1 MPFRILVTDDID
13 PEGVALLSAVAEF
26 TVDVEPTLPAPELL
40 TRIGDYHAIVGRS
53 ATKITDALLRAGRQ
67 LQVVGR
73 AGVGVDNIAV
83 DTATELGI
91 AVINAPAGNT
101 TAVAELFF
109 ATVIGLL
116 RHIPRAHQSISEGR
130 WDRSQLLGSELKGK
144 TLGIVGVGRIGGEVA
159 TRAHAFGMTLVG
171 YDPYISDDRFASLRV
186 HRCTTL
192 NDLLGSSD
200 FITVHTPLTAETTGL
215 IGAAQMAK
223 IKRGAVLANL
233 ARGGIVDEAALLVAL
248 KSGQIG
254 GAVIDAFAHEP
265 LTESHPFRGVANVLL
280 TPHIGASTSEAQ
292 RNVAIDACAAV
303 RDALL
308 THELSR
314 TLNVAEGGG
323 DWLALQPAI
332 LVARRA
338 AAIAR
343 GQLAERGALAI
354 TSIEIRLGAELAP
367 SRGPLLS
374 AAAVG
379 ALEGIVESE
388 RLNLINARTVAQARG
403 IELRYIEGGL
413 PPHPRAV
420 EVRLTAN
427 GQELRVGGVAALDTP
442 PRITRIGDFHVDVA
456 PRGTLI
462 VLTNRDV
469 PGVIGRVGTALGDA
483 RVNIA
488 EYHQAR
494 LAEGGDALAVITVDG
509 DVAERVRHTLLA
521 LPDIRSATI
530 VNFGGESSHG

>member
-1 MPFRILVTDDID
+1 MTLAANPVS
-13 PEGVALLSAVAEF
+13 ALLAPLAGRRVAVAMSGG
-26 TVDVEPTLPAPELL
+26 VDSSVVA
-40 TRIGDYHAIVGRS
+40 
-53 ATKITDALLRAGRQ
+53 ALAAEAGCD
-67 LQVVGR
+67 VVGVTLQLYD
-73 AGVGVDNIAV
+73 AGAAAARPGACC
-83 DTATELGI
+83 
-91 AVINAPAGNT
+91 AGADIRDAR
-101 TAVAELFF
+101 AVAEL
-109 ATVIGLL
+109 IG
-116 RHIPRAHQSISEGR
+116 IPHYVVDMEERFRA
-130 WDRSQLLGSELKGK
+130 
-144 TLGIVGVGRIGGEVA
+144 
-159 TRAHAFGMTLVG
+159 
-171 YDPYISDDRFASLRV
+171 
-186 HRCTTL
+186 
-192 NDLLGSSD
+192 
-200 FITVHTPLTAETTGL
+200 
-215 IGAAQMAK
+215 
-223 IKRGAVLANL
+223 
-233 ARGGIVDEAALLVAL
+233 
-248 KSGQIG
+248 
-254 GAVIDAFAHEP
+254 AVIDAFAHEP

-308 THELSR
+308 TNELSR

-338 AAIAR
+338 AAVAR

-354 TSIEIRLGAELAP
+354 SSIEIRLGAELAP

-379 ALEGIVESE
+379 ALEGIVERE

-427 GQELRVGGVAALDTP
+427 GQELRVGGVAALDTL

-483 RVNIA
+483 KVNIA

-509 DVAERVRHTLLA
+509 DVAENVRHTLLA
-521 LPDIRSATI
+521 LPDIRSAAI
-530 VNFGGESSHG
+530 IHFGGESSNG

>member
-1 MPFRILVTDDID
+1 
-13 PEGVALLSAVAEF
+13 
-26 TVDVEPTLPAPELL
+26 
-40 TRIGDYHAIVGRS
+40 
-53 ATKITDALLRAGRQ
+53 
-67 LQVVGR
+67 
-73 AGVGVDNIAV
+73 
-83 DTATELGI
+83 
-91 AVINAPAGNT
+91 
-101 TAVAELFF
+101 
-109 ATVIGLL
+109 
-116 RHIPRAHQSISEGR
+116 
-130 WDRSQLLGSELKGK
+130 
-144 TLGIVGVGRIGGEVA
+144 
-159 TRAHAFGMTLVG
+159 
-171 YDPYISDDRFASLRV
+171 
-186 HRCTTL
+186 
-192 NDLLGSSD
+192 
-200 FITVHTPLTAETTGL
+200 
-215 IGAAQMAK
+215 
-223 IKRGAVLANL
+223 
-233 ARGGIVDEAALLVAL
+233 
-248 KSGQIG
+248 
-254 GAVIDAFAHEP
+254 
-265 LTESHPFRGVANVLL
+265 
-280 TPHIGASTSEAQ
+280 
-292 RNVAIDACAAV
+292 
-303 RDALL
+303 LL

-338 AAIAR
+338 AAVAR
-343 GQLAERGALAI
+343 AQLAELGALAI
-354 TSIEIRLGAELAP
+354 SAIELRLGADLAP

-379 ALEGIVESE
+379 ALEGVVERE

-427 GQELRVGGVAALDTP
+427 GKELRVGAVAALDTP

-483 RVNIA
+483 KVNIA

-494 LAEGGDALAVITVDG
+494 LAAGGDALAVITVDG
-509 DVAERVRHTLLA
+509 DVAERVRHALLA

-530 VNFGGESSHG
+530 VQFGGESANG